1 MPKGG
6 AAIDLTHGVG
16 ADGDVDLL
24 RERAASAEGRLRA
37 QTMLVAQAEHK
48 LRTAMTL
55 VQGWASTLDRR
66 WDDMSADERRQGIT
80 SIRRCAEGAVA
91 QAERMLEAAGAELAS
106 LDVEPQVL
114 DLTEVL
120 GLTVGNHRGLS
131 ERHRIVLRATAPV
144 PALVDPAAL
153 QQVIGHLLENAV
165 KYSPDGGTIT
175 VSVRSAEGGAE
186 IEVADEGIGLPEGVD
201 VFAPFQRGDR
211 TSPGVGLGLYI
222 VRNLIEAMGGVVRGR
237 RNDRPGS
244 VFTVR
249 LPAR

>member
-1 MPKGG
+1 MPRGG
-6 AAIDLTHGVG
+6 AAIDLAHGG
-16 ADGDVDLL
+16 ADGDLDLL

-144 PALVDPAAL
+144 LALVDPAAL

-165 KYSPDGGTIT
+165 KYSPEGGTIA
-175 VSVRSAEGGAE
+175 VSVRSAKGSAE

-211 TSPGVGLGLYI
+211 TCPGVGLGLYI

-237 RNDRPGS
+237 RNDGPGS